1 MYTLKN
7 ALILSL
13 IVIGC
18 KTQEQIN
25 NEKKVKHMSA
35 QMQQGQAITAKIT
48 ARLQEFEEKLSS
60 FTGEME
66 EKSYKTRKGL
76 QEEIT
81 ELNERIKV
89 LEATNRETQE
99 KFEEQKAYL
108 AKMLKT
114 LEGMSN
120 RKSSK
125 KKISYKQSM
134 IDYRKKRYKKA
145 ETQFLQLLKNKKIKG
160 NKKARIVHNLGM
172 IKYIKKDYK
181 NASIYFSRLLTH
193 HSKAP
198 YNSNGFLYLGRS
210 FKNLKQNSKAKQTLK
225 ELIRRY
231 PKSKH
236 AKKAKRMLKA
246 L

>member
-1 MYTLKN
+1 MEKFKRIF
-7 ALILSL
+7 ILSL
-13 IVIGC
+13 IAVGC
-18 KTQEQIN
+18 KTQEQIEH
-25 NEKKVKHMSA
+25 EKKVKSMSA
-35 QMQQGQAITAKIT
+35 QVEQGQAVTAKIT

-60 FTGEME
+60 VTGQME
-66 EKSYKTRKGL
+66 EKNYKTQKEL

-81 ELNERIKV
+81 RLNERIKV
-89 LEATNRETQE
+89 LEATNKENQE

-108 AKMLKT
+108 TEVLKT
-114 LEGMSN
+114 LEGMS
-120 RKSSK
+120 KKASK
-125 KKISYKQSM
+125 KKVSYKQSM

-145 ETQFLQLLKNKKIKG
+145 EVQFLKLLKNKRIKG
-160 NKKARIVHNLGM
+160 NKKARIIHNLGM
-172 IKYIKKDYK
+172 IKYIRKDYK
-181 NASIYFSRLLTH
+181 NASIYFSRLLSQ

-210 FKNLKQNSKAKQTLK
+210 LKNLKQNNKAKQTLQ

-236 AKKAKRMLKA
+236 AKQAKIMLKS